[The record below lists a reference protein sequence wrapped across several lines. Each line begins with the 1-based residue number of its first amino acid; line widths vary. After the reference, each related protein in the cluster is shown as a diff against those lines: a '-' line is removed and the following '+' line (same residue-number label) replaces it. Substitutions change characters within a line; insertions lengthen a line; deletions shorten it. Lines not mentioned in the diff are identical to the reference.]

1 MKPIITLGVAIIVFG
16 VAALLYQQ
24 FTYTARET
32 VVDIGPIHATA
43 DRKKTVLL
51 PPLVGIAALVGGI
64 ALVAVGMRKRA

>member
-1 MKPIITLGVAIIVFG
+1 MKPIIVLGVAIIVFG

-51 PPLVGIAALVGGI
+51 PPLVGIAALVSGVV
-64 ALVAVGMRKRA
+64 LVAVGMRKRA